1 MRDPSDRSTLT
12 MVPRR
17 GRPPKER
24 VLSDAERARRYRKKL
39 ARDGQ
44 IRITV
49 TIPAD
54 RRDDLLTFVATL
66 QADP

>member
-1 MRDPSDRSTLT
+1 
-12 MVPRR
+12 
-17 GRPPKER
+17 
-24 VLSDAERARRYRKKL
+24 L

-44 IRITV
+44 IRVTV

-54 RRDDLLTFVATL
+54 RRDDLLAFVATL